1 MCELVKFPLARN
13 VWPLKKKNA
22 VSNQLVYVAIVN
34 DLPHIP
40 SEFFGLILADGADRT
55 APSFFD
61 HIGICVFTPFN
72 M

>member
-1 MCELVKFPLARN
+1 MLATLVVYIVYLHY
-13 VWPLKKKNA
+13 LLYLLYLLYLIY
-22 VSNQLVYVAIVN
+22 LVY
-34 DLPHIP
+34 LQPLHYIP
-40 SEFFGLILADGADRT
+40 SEFFGLISADGADRT